1 MVNQRGTLFHV
12 KGLPL
17 PPTRMARR
25 RRDALSRD
33 VGSPPLPARSARQR
47 GMLSFVDGMA
57 SKNKNNM
64 MMQ

>member
-1 MVNQRGTLFHV
+1 MVKQRGTLFHV

-25 RRDALSRD
+25 RRD

-64 MMQ
+64 MIQ